1 MRLILITGMPGSG
14 KTTAARYAEEYGF
27 RVITMGDVVREEAER
42 RGLRPT
48 RETLSTLAEELRRME
63 GGDAIARRC
72 IERIKA
78 LKAEAVI
85 IDGVRSLE
93 EAEAFRREFG
103 DATLI
108 AIHASPRT
116 RFERLRSRGRV
127 DDPVDWDEFHRRD
140 LKELELGLGSAIAMA
155 DAIIINE
162 GSREELRREMEDL
175 LRDL

>member
-1 MRLILITGMPGSG
+1 MRLLLITGMPGSG
-14 KTTAARYAEEYGF
+14 KTTAARYIEEYGF
-27 RVITMGDVVREEAER
+27 RVLTMGDVVREEAER

-78 LKAEAVI
+78 LKAEGVVV
-85 IDGVRSLE
+85 DGVRSLE
-93 EAEAFRREFG
+93 EVDAFRREFG
-103 DATLI
+103 DATLV

-116 RFERLRSRGRV
+116 RFERLMRRGRV

-140 LKELELGLGSAIAMA
+140 LKELEFGLGSAIAMA
-155 DAIIINE
+155 DIIVINE
-162 GSREELRREMEDL
+162 GTLENLRREIETL
-175 LRDL
+175 LRDF

>member
-1 MRLILITGMPGSG
+1 LRLLLITGMPGSG
-14 KTTAARYAEEYGF
+14 KTTAARYIEDYGF
-27 RVITMGDVVREEAER
+27 RVLTMGDVVREEAER
-42 RGLRPT
+42 RGLKPT

-78 LKAEAVI
+78 LKAGGVVV
-85 IDGVRSLE
+85 DGVRSLE
-93 EAEAFRREFG
+93 EVEAFRREFG

-116 RFERLRSRGRV
+116 RFERLMRRGRV

-140 LKELELGLGSAIAMA
+140 LKELELGLGSSIAMA
-155 DAIIINE
+155 DIIIINE
-162 GSREELRREMEDL
+162 GTLENLRREVEKL
-175 LRDL
+175 LRDF